1 MFVKNRMTKNPY
13 TIPSNT
19 TIADAVALFREKGFK
34 RFPVVDN
41 GKLVGILTKGDI
53 QSVSP
58 TKATSLSI
66 FEVNYFLSKITIKEA
81 MTKKVITIEADN
93 LLEEAAVKMR
103 ENKISTLPVME
114 NGKLVGI
121 ITESDIFEAF
131 IDLLGFREKGSRITV
146 ETKDVPGGIADISEI
161 FYSLDINITHIAMYA
176 GDGIRD
182 LIIRSSVLD
191 TSEIEK
197 RIKEKGYK
205 IKHVLIN
212 DK

>member
-13 TIPSNT
+13 TIPSST

-66 FEVNYFLSKITIKEA
+66 FEVNYFLSQITIKEA

-131 IDLLGFREKGSRITV
+131 IDLLGFREKGSRITI
-146 ETKDVPGGIADISEI
+146 ETKDVPGGIAEISEI
-161 FYSLDINITHIAMYA
+161 FYSLNINITHIAMYA
-176 GDGIRD
+176 GDGVRD

-191 TSEIEK
+191 TSELVK

>member
-13 TIPSNT
+13 TIPSST

-66 FEVNYFLSKITIKEA
+66 FEVNYFLSQITIKEA

-131 IDLLGFREKGSRITV
+131 IDLLGFREKGSRITI
-146 ETKDVPGGIADISEI
+146 ETKDVPGGIAEISEI
-161 FYSLDINITHIAMYA
+161 FYSLNINITHIAMYA
-176 GDGIRD
+176 GDGVRD

-191 TSEIEK
+191 TSELEK

>member
-1 MFVKNRMTKNPY
+1 MYIRNRMTPNPC

-66 FEVNYFLSKITIKEA
+66 YEVNYFLSKITVKKA
-81 MTKKVITIEADN
+81 MTKKVITIDADC
-93 LLEEAAVKMR
+93 LLEEAAVAMR

-114 NGKLVGI
+114 KGKLVGI
-121 ITESDIFEAF
+121 ITESDIFDAF
-131 IDLLGFREKGSRITV
+131 IDLMGFKEKGCRITV
-146 ETKDVPGGIADISEI
+146 ETKDVPGGVAAVSEV
-161 FYSLDINITHIAMYA
+161 FSSLHINITHIAMFA

-182 LIIRSSVLD
+182 LIIRASVED
-191 TSEIEK
+191 VSEIEK
-197 RIKEKGYK
+197 KLNEKGYK
-205 IKHVLIN
+205 IKHLLIN
-212 DK
+212 K